1 MNYLSQTFWS
11 IAVLIMLFALDDV
24 HLDSFGM
31 KTEEAIVSL
40 QSYPSVHKQSDS
52 DCKTKRNEDYIRQI
66 VYQLDE
72 VDVLPLYGMP
82 CGATLRVCNQKNIAA
97 FISRHIE
104 LPDGPYQKD
113 VNGLEF
119 VKVIV
124 KSDGSLR
131 DIQYVETKND
141 SCEWCEQAAVQ
152 VVSKM
157 SDWKPALK
165 NGLTVPVQVIIPIR
179 FLGKA

>member
-1 MNYLSQTFWS
+1 M
-11 IAVLIMLFALDDV
+11 
-24 HLDSFGM
+24 
-31 KTEEAIVSL
+31 
-40 QSYPSVHKQSDS
+40 
-52 DCKTKRNEDYIRQI
+52 
-66 VYQLDE
+66 VYQLGE
-72 VDVLPLYGMP
+72 VDVVPLYGMP
-82 CGATLRVCNQKNIAA
+82 CGATMRVCNQKNIAA

-104 LPDGPYQKD
+104 LPDGPYQED

-124 KSDGSLR
+124 ESDGSVS

-141 SCEWCEQAAVQ
+141 HCEWCEQAAVD

-165 NGLTVPVQVIIPIR
+165 NGLTVHVQVVIPIQ